1 MFFLNLE
8 PGTDIDV
15 SGFFLPARQS
25 KQTQESVL
33 WMSAY
38 PYGEPSRVKPPRI
51 FFLNDGRVVIE
62 EMHAR
67 IYGRAVANDL
77 GWKRTARLS
86 CSAIVVGC

>member
-38 PYGEPSRVKPPRI
+38 PYGEPSGSNHRE
-51 FFLNDGRVVIE
+51 FF
-62 EMHAR
+62 
-67 IYGRAVANDL
+67 
-77 GWKRTARLS
+77 S
-86 CSAIVVGC
+86 